1 MQLSFWSDVSSTYSC
16 IAPLSFVDRHCTPV
30 FTLQA
35 CLKSETTKLLQYE
48 MRTWL
53 GRGRSLQ
60 IGITCCCLVAFVL
73 FGYDQGVFS
82 GILQN
87 EDWLNQFDHPS
98 DSKTGIIVSC
108 YNLGC
113 LLGCV
118 GKSITPPWAEES
130 REY

>member
-1 MQLSFWSDVSSTYSC
+1 
-16 IAPLSFVDRHCTPV
+16 
-30 FTLQA
+30 
-35 CLKSETTKLLQYE
+35 

-53 GRGRSLQ
+53 GRGKSLQ
-60 IGITCCCLVAFVL
+60 VGITACCLVAFVL

-87 EDWLNQFDHPS
+87 QDWLNQFDNPS

-118 GKSITPPWAEES
+118 GKWPLLSGIYTRKDAMAMITDK
-130 REY
+130 